1 MRVLVVGGGGR
12 EHALVWKLAQSSRV
26 DQVYCA
32 PGNAGIGQIAEL
44 VPIGADDVAGLLRFA
59 RDNGIELTVVWPELP
74 LALGIAD
81 EFADAG
87 LRLFGP
93 TRHAAR
99 LESSKAFAKDLL
111 RRWNIPTGYFSTFDR
126 ADEAKRYL
134 HEIGTPVVIKADGL
148 AAGKGVIVCHEMRE
162 AEQAIDDI
170 LVSRLFGD
178 AGERIVIEEFLEGE
192 ELSFI
197 ALVDG
202 HSVLPFPSSQ
212 DHKRLLDGDQG
223 PNTGGMG
230 AYSPTPVWTPELEA
244 RVMRE
249 IALPTLH
256 ALQAQKIDFRGVLYA
271 GLMLTEQ
278 GPKVLEFNVRFGD
291 PECQPLM
298 LRLESDL
305 VDLLEAC
312 IDGRLAEVE
321 PRWDEG
327 AAACV
332 VLAARGY
339 PGTYERGHVIRGLDE
354 AQAMPDVVVFHA
366 GTARRGNDFITNG
379 GRVLGVAARGADVPE
394 ALRRAY
400 AAVDQIHFEGMHF
413 RHDIGYRALAKPQRT
428 AR

>member
-1 MRVLVVGGGGR
+1 MRVLVVGAGGR
-12 EHALVWKLAQSSRV
+12 EHALVWKLAQSARV

-32 PGNAGIGQIAEL
+32 PGNAGIAQIAEL
-44 VPIGADDVAGLLRFA
+44 VPIGVDDLTRLARFA
-59 RDNGIELTVVWPELP
+59 RDQAIDLTVVGPESP

-81 EFADAG
+81 QFADAG

-93 TRHAAR
+93 TRQAAQ

-111 RRWNIPTGYFSTFDR
+111 RRWNVPTGYFSTFDR
-126 ADEAKRYL
+126 ADEAKRYVR
-134 HEIGTPVVIKADGL
+134 EVGTPVVIKADGL

-178 AGERIVIEEFLEGE
+178 AGARIVIEEFLQGE

-230 AYSPTPVWTPELEA
+230 AYSPTPAWTEELEA
-244 RVMRE
+244 RVIRE

-256 ALQAQKIDFRGVLYA
+256 ALQAQKIDFRGVLYV
-271 GLMLTEQ
+271 GLMLTDQ

-291 PECQPLM
+291 PECQAL
-298 LRLESDL
+298 LVRLDSDL
-305 VDLLEAC
+305 LDLLEAC
-312 IDGRLAEVE
+312 IDGRLSEVQ
-321 PRWDEG
+321 PRWEEH

-339 PGTYERGHVIRGLDE
+339 PGAYERGHVIRGLD
-354 AQAMPDVVVFHA
+354 ALQAMPEVVVFHA
-366 GTARRGNDFITNG
+366 GTARRGNDFVTNG
-379 GRVLGVAARGADVPE
+379 GRVLGVTARGPDVAE
-394 ALRRAY
+394 AVRRAY
-400 AAVDQIHFEGMHF
+400 AAVNRIHFEGMHY
-413 RHDIGYRALAKPQRT
+413 RRDIGYRALGKR
-428 AR
+428 